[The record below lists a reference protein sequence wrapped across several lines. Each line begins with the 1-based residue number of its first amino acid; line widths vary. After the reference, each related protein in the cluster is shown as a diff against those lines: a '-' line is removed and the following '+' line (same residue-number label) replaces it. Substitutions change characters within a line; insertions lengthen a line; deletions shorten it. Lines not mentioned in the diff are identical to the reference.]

1 MNVRG
6 LAAAGIVVTV
16 GVIAACGGG
25 GGSKATPTVPASPT
39 AAATATATPSA
50 SAAGRQLFVDKCSAC
65 HGDNAAGGYTM
76 GGATS
81 ADIRWAK
88 MGDTYKNDVSLVTNS
103 ILNGKD
109 EQGKDLDPVMPHWQG
124 KLTTDQVSG
133 IIAYLQTLTTDA
145 PANQPLAAPA
155 GASPSEVLY
164 YQDCSVCHGTDGAG
178 DKNIGTSTSAD
189 LRWAKL
195 SDTYHGDV
203 SLIARAI
210 LQNLDQDGKPLDSE
224 MPKWDGTLTPDQVQ
238 QIITFLQTLK

>member
-6 LAAAGIVVTV
+6 LAAAMIVVTV

-25 GGSKATPTVPASPT
+25 GGSKATPTVPATATT
-39 AAATATATPSA
+39 AAPTATPNA
-50 SAAGRQLFVDKCSAC
+50 SVAGKQLFADKCAAC

-81 ADIRWAK
+81 ADLRWAK

-109 EQGKDLDPVMPHWQG
+109 EQGKDLDATMPHWAG
-124 KLTTDQVSG
+124 KLTSDQVSG
-133 IIAYLQTLTTDA
+133 VIAYLQTLTTDA

-155 GASPSEVLY
+155 GASPGEVLF
-164 YQDCSVCHGTDGAG
+164 YQNCSVCHGTDGAG
-178 DKNIGTSTSAD
+178 DKKIGTSTSSD

-195 SDTYHGDV
+195 SDTFKGDV
-203 SLIARAI
+203 SLVARAI
-210 LQNLDQDGKPLDSE
+210 LQNLDEEGKPLDSE

>member
-1 MNVRG
+1 MQLKE
-6 LAAAGIVVTV
+6 LAAVMVTLTLGIIV
-16 GVIAACGGG
+16 ACGGG
-25 GGSKATPTVPASPT
+25 GGAKATPTVPATAT
-39 AAATATATPSA
+39 AAAPTATPNA
-50 SAAGRQLFVDKCSAC
+50 SVAGKQLFADKCSAC

-81 ADIRWAK
+81 ADLRWAK
-88 MGDTYKNDVSLVTNS
+88 LGDTYKSDVSLVTNS

-109 EQGKDLDPVMPHWQG
+109 EEGKDLDATMPRWQG
-124 KLTTDQVSG
+124 HLTSDQVSQVIG
-133 IIAYLQTLTTDA
+133 YLQTLTTDA

-155 GASPSEVLY
+155 GASPGEVLF
-164 YQDCSVCHGTDGAG
+164 YQDCSVCHGADGAG

-195 SDTYHGDV
+195 SDTYHNDA

-210 LQNLDQDGKPLDSE
+210 LQNLDEDGKPLDSE

-238 QIITFLQTLK
+238 QIIAFLQTLK